1 MNQNTI
7 PVNLN
12 RTHRLTHR
20 LVEIVEWVQLVEVVI
35 SMGVLE
41 SVVMEMEMAESVEAN
56 RESMEAEVE
65 SMAVVMEM
73 ETAESAEAKG
83 ESVEVLESVMSCQVC
98 HPQFFLF

>member
-1 MNQNTI
+1 MNQSTI

-41 SVVMEMEMAESVEAN
+41 SVVMEMEMEMAESVEAN
-56 RESMEAEVE
+56 RESMEAEVQ

-73 ETAESAEAKG
+73 AESAESAEAKG
-83 ESVEVLESVMSCQVC
+83 ESVEVMESMVVAM
-98 HPQFFLF
+98 